1 MDEIKLIAKNPNA
14 HHNYDIKQTLEA
26 GIELSGT
33 EIKSIRNGKINL
45 KDSYA
50 VVKNGEVFVYGIHI
64 SPYEF
69 GNIYNKDPLRTRKLL
84 LHKHEINK
92 LLGMVTQQGF
102 SLIPISA
109 YFSGS
114 RVKIELGIG
123 KGKKLY
129 DKREDLK
136 KKDSEMSI
144 KRHLK
149 ELLIFL
155 FAFLFIS

>member
-1 MDEIKLIAKNPNA
+1 MERKIIAKNPNA
-14 HHNYDIKQTLEA
+14 YHNYDIKDKIEA
-26 GIELSGT
+26 GIELTGT

-50 VVKNGEVFVYGIHI
+50 IIKNGELFVYGIHI

-69 GNIYNKDPLRTRKLL
+69 GNIYNKDPLRTRRLL

-92 LLGMVTQQGF
+92 LFGQVKQQGV
-102 SLIPISA
+102 SLVPISA
-109 YFSGS
+109 YFMGS
-114 RVKIELGIG
+114 FVKIELGIG

-136 KKDSEMSI
+136 KKDDQMYI
-144 KRHLK
+144 KRHQND
-149 ELLIFL
+149 F
-155 FAFLFIS
+155 

>member
-1 MDEIKLIAKNPNA
+1 METKLIAKNPNA
-14 HHNYDIKQTLEA
+14 YHNYEIKDTIEA

-50 VVKNGEVFVYGIHI
+50 IIKNGEAFVYGIHI

-92 LLGMVTQQGF
+92 LFGQIQQQGI
-102 SLIPISA
+102 SLVPISA
-109 YFSGS
+109 YFKGS
-114 RVKIELGIG
+114 KVKIQIGVG
-123 KGKKLY
+123 KGKKLF

-136 KKDSEMSI
+136 RKDDNLYI
-144 KRHLK
+144 QRHM
-149 ELLIFL
+149 I
-155 FAFLFIS
+155 

>member
-1 MDEIKLIAKNPNA
+1 METKLIAKNPNA
-14 HHNYDIKQTLEA
+14 YHNYEIKDTIEA

-50 VVKNGEVFVYGIHI
+50 IIKNGEAFVYGIHI

-92 LLGMVTQQGF
+92 LFGQIQQQGI
-102 SLIPISA
+102 SLVAISA
-109 YFSGS
+109 YFKGS
-114 RVKIELGIG
+114 KVKIQIGIG
-123 KGKKLY
+123 KGKKLF

-136 KKDSEMSI
+136 RKDDNLYI
-144 KRHLK
+144 QRHM
-149 ELLIFL
+149 I
-155 FAFLFIS
+155 

>member
-1 MDEIKLIAKNPNA
+1 METKLIAKNPNA
-14 HHNYDIKQTLEA
+14 YHNYEIKDTIEA

-50 VVKNGEVFVYGIHI
+50 IIKNGEAFVYGIHI

-92 LLGMVTQQGF
+92 LFGQIQQQGL
-102 SLIPISA
+102 SLVPISA
-109 YFSGS
+109 YFKGS
-114 RVKIELGIG
+114 KVKIQIGIG
-123 KGKKLY
+123 KGKKLF

-136 KKDSEMSI
+136 RKDDNLYI
-144 KRHLK
+144 QRHM
-149 ELLIFL
+149 I
-155 FAFLFIS
+155 

>member
-1 MDEIKLIAKNPNA
+1 METKLIAKNPNA
-14 HHNYDIKQTLEA
+14 YHNYEIKDTIEA

-50 VVKNGEVFVYGIHI
+50 IIKNGEAFVYGIHI

-92 LLGMVTQQGF
+92 LFGQIQQQGI
-102 SLIPISA
+102 SLVPISA
-109 YFSGS
+109 YFKGS
-114 RVKIELGIG
+114 KVKIQIGIG
-123 KGKKLY
+123 KGKKLF

-136 KKDSEMSI
+136 RKDDNLYI
-144 KRHLK
+144 QRHM
-149 ELLIFL
+149 I
-155 FAFLFIS
+155 

>member
-1 MDEIKLIAKNPNA
+1 METKLIAKNPNA
-14 HHNYDIKQTLEA
+14 YHNYEIKDTIEA

-45 KDSYA
+45 RDSYA
-50 VVKNGEVFVYGIHI
+50 IIKNGEAFVYGIHI

-92 LLGMVTQQGF
+92 LFGQIQQQGI
-102 SLIPISA
+102 SLVPISA
-109 YFSGS
+109 YFKGS
-114 RVKIELGIG
+114 KVKIQIGIG
-123 KGKKLY
+123 KGKKLF

-136 KKDSEMSI
+136 RKDDNLYI
-144 KRHLK
+144 QRHM
-149 ELLIFL
+149 I
-155 FAFLFIS
+155 

>member
-1 MDEIKLIAKNPNA
+1 MDTKLIAKNPNA
-14 HHNYDIKQTLEA
+14 YRSYDIKDTIEA

-50 VVKNGEVFVYGIHI
+50 VIKNGEAFIYGIHI

-92 LLGMVTQQGF
+92 LFGQIQQQSV

-109 YFSGS
+109 YFKGS
-114 RVKIELGIG
+114 KVKIQLGIG
-123 KGKKLY
+123 KGKKLF

-136 KKDSEMSI
+136 RKDDNLYI
-144 KRHLK
+144 QRHM
-149 ELLIFL
+149 I
-155 FAFLFIS
+155 

>member
-1 MDEIKLIAKNPNA
+1 METKLIAKNPNA
-14 HHNYDIKQTLEA
+14 YHNYEIKDTIEA

-50 VVKNGEVFVYGIHI
+50 IIKNGEAFVYGIHI

-92 LLGMVTQQGF
+92 LFGQIQQQGI
-102 SLIPISA
+102 SLVPISA
-109 YFSGS
+109 YFKGS
-114 RVKIELGIG
+114 KVKIQIGIG
-123 KGKKLY
+123 KGKKLF

-136 KKDSEMSI
+136 RKNDNLYI
-144 KRHLK
+144 QRHM
-149 ELLIFL
+149 I
-155 FAFLFIS
+155 

>member
-1 MDEIKLIAKNPNA
+1 METKLIAKNPNA
-14 HHNYDIKQTLEA
+14 YHNYEIKDTIEA

-50 VVKNGEVFVYGIHI
+50 IIKNGEAFVYGIHI

-92 LLGMVTQQGF
+92 LFGQIQQQGI
-102 SLIPISA
+102 SLVPISA
-109 YFSGS
+109 YFKGS
-114 RVKIELGIG
+114 KVKIQIGIG
-123 KGKKLY
+123 KGKKLF
-129 DKREDLK
+129 DKREDYNLY
-136 KKDSEMSI
+136 I
-144 KRHLK
+144 QRHM
-149 ELLIFL
+149 I
-155 FAFLFIS
+155 

>member
-1 MDEIKLIAKNPNA
+1 METKLIAKNPNSY
-14 HHNYDIKQTLEA
+14 HNYEIKDTIEA

-50 VVKNGEVFVYGIHI
+50 IIKNGEAFVYGIHI

-92 LLGMVTQQGF
+92 LFGQIQQQGI
-102 SLIPISA
+102 SLVPISA
-109 YFSGS
+109 YFKGS
-114 RVKIELGIG
+114 KVKIQIGIG
-123 KGKKLY
+123 KGKKLF

-136 KKDSEMSI
+136 RKDDNLYI
-144 KRHLK
+144 QRHM
-149 ELLIFL
+149 I
-155 FAFLFIS
+155 

>member
-1 MDEIKLIAKNPNA
+1 METKLIAKNPNA
-14 HHNYDIKQTLEA
+14 YHNYEIKDTIEA

-50 VVKNGEVFVYGIHI
+50 IIKNGEAFVYGIHI

-92 LLGMVTQQGF
+92 LFGQIQQQGI
-102 SLIPISA
+102 SLVPISA
-109 YFSGS
+109 YFKGS
-114 RVKIELGIG
+114 KVKIQIGIG
-123 KGKKLY
+123 KGKKLF
-129 DKREDLK
+129 DKRKLK
-136 KKDSEMSI
+136 VCQMNSLSVKDI
-144 KRHLK
+144 K
-149 ELLIFL
+149 
-155 FAFLFIS
+155 

>member
-1 MDEIKLIAKNPNA
+1 METKLIAKNPNA
-14 HHNYDIKQTLEA
+14 YHTYEIKDTIEA

-50 VVKNGEVFVYGIHI
+50 IIKNGEAFVYGIHI

-92 LLGMVTQQGF
+92 LFGQIQQQGV
-102 SLIPISA
+102 SLVPISA
-109 YFSGS
+109 YFKGS
-114 RVKIELGIG
+114 KVKIQIGIG
-123 KGKKLY
+123 KGKKLF

-136 KKDSEMSI
+136 RKDDNLYI
-144 KRHLK
+144 QRHM
-149 ELLIFL
+149 I
-155 FAFLFIS
+155 

>member
-1 MDEIKLIAKNPNA
+1 METKLIAKNPNA
-14 HHNYDIKQTLEA
+14 YHNYEIKDTIEA

-50 VVKNGEVFVYGIHI
+50 IIKNGEAFVYGIHI

-92 LLGMVTQQGF
+92 LFGQIQQQGI
-102 SLIPISA
+102 SLVPISA
-109 YFSGS
+109 YFKGS
-114 RVKIELGIG
+114 KVKIQIVIG
-123 KGKKLY
+123 KGKKLF

-136 KKDSEMSI
+136 RKDDNLYI
-144 KRHLK
+144 QRHM
-149 ELLIFL
+149 I
-155 FAFLFIS
+155 

>member
-1 MDEIKLIAKNPNA
+1 METKLIAKNPNA
-14 HHNYDIKQTLEA
+14 YHNYEIKDTIEA

-50 VVKNGEVFVYGIHI
+50 IIKNGEVFVYGIHI

-92 LLGMVTQQGF
+92 LLGQIQQQGV
-102 SLIPISA
+102 SLVPISA
-109 YFSGS
+109 YFKGS
-114 RVKIELGIG
+114 KVKIQIGIG
-123 KGKKLY
+123 KGKKLF

-136 KKDSEMSI
+136 RKDDNLYI
-144 KRHLK
+144 QRHM
-149 ELLIFL
+149 I
-155 FAFLFIS
+155 

>member
-1 MDEIKLIAKNPNA
+1 METKLIAKNPNA
-14 HHNYDIKQTLEA
+14 YHNYEIKDTIEA

-50 VVKNGEVFVYGIHI
+50 IIKNGEAFVYGIHI

-92 LLGMVTQQGF
+92 LFGQIQQQGV
-102 SLIPISA
+102 SLVPISA
-109 YFSGS
+109 YFKGS
-114 RVKIELGIG
+114 KVKIQIGIG
-123 KGKKLY
+123 KGKKLF

-136 KKDSEMSI
+136 RKDDNLYIQRHMS
-144 KRHLK
+144 
-149 ELLIFL
+149 
-155 FAFLFIS
+155 

>member
-1 MDEIKLIAKNPNA
+1 METKLIAKNPNA
-14 HHNYDIKQTLEA
+14 YHNYEIKDTIEA

-50 VVKNGEVFVYGIHI
+50 IIKNGEAFVYGIHI

-92 LLGMVTQQGF
+92 LFGQIQQQGI
-102 SLIPISA
+102 SLVPISA
-109 YFSGS
+109 YLKGS
-114 RVKIELGIG
+114 KVKIQIGIG
-123 KGKKLY
+123 KGKKLF

-136 KKDSEMSI
+136 RKDDNLYI
-144 KRHLK
+144 QRHM
-149 ELLIFL
+149 I
-155 FAFLFIS
+155 

>member
-1 MDEIKLIAKNPNA
+1 METKLIAKNPNA
-14 HHNYDIKQTLEA
+14 YHNYEIKDTIEA

-50 VVKNGEVFVYGIHI
+50 IIKNGEAFVYGIHI

-92 LLGMVTQQGF
+92 LFGQIQQQGI
-102 SLIPISA
+102 SLVPISA
-109 YFSGS
+109 YFKGS
-114 RVKIELGIG
+114 KVKIQIGIG
-123 KGKKLY
+123 KGKKLF

-136 KKDSEMSI
+136 RKDDNI
-144 KRHLK
+144 YIQRHM
-149 ELLIFL
+149 I
-155 FAFLFIS
+155 

>member
-1 MDEIKLIAKNPNA
+1 METKLIAKNPNA
-14 HHNYDIKQTLEA
+14 YHNYEIKDTIEA

-50 VVKNGEVFVYGIHI
+50 IIKNGEAFVYGIHI

-92 LLGMVTQQGF
+92 LFGQIQQQGI
-102 SLIPISA
+102 SLVPISA
-109 YFSGS
+109 YFKGS
-114 RVKIELGIG
+114 KVKIQIGIG
-123 KGKKLY
+123 KGKKLF

-136 KKDSEMSI
+136 RKDDNFYI
-144 KRHLK
+144 QRHM
-149 ELLIFL
+149 I
-155 FAFLFIS
+155 

>member
-1 MDEIKLIAKNPNA
+1 METKLIAKNPNA
-14 HHNYDIKQTLEA
+14 YHNYEIKDTIEA

-50 VVKNGEVFVYGIHI
+50 IIKNGEAFVYGIHI

-92 LLGMVTQQGF
+92 LFGQIQQQGI
-102 SLIPISA
+102 SLVPISA
-109 YFSGS
+109 YFKGS
-114 RVKIELGIG
+114 KVKIQIGIG
-123 KGKKLY
+123 KGKKLF

-136 KKDSEMSI
+136 RKDDNLYIQSHMI
-144 KRHLK
+144 
-149 ELLIFL
+149 
-155 FAFLFIS
+155 

>member
-1 MDEIKLIAKNPNA
+1 METKLIAKNPNA
-14 HHNYDIKQTLEA
+14 YHNYEIKDTIEA

-33 EIKSIRNGKINL
+33 EINSIRNGKINI

-50 VVKNGEVFVYGIHI
+50 IIKNGEAFVYGIHI

-92 LLGMVTQQGF
+92 LFGQIQQQGV
-102 SLIPISA
+102 SLVPISA
-109 YFSGS
+109 YFKGS
-114 RVKIELGIG
+114 KVKIQIGIG
-123 KGKKLY
+123 KGKKLF

-136 KKDSEMSI
+136 RKDDNLYI
-144 KRHLK
+144 QRHM
-149 ELLIFL
+149 I
-155 FAFLFIS
+155 

>member
-1 MDEIKLIAKNPNA
+1 METKLIAKNPNA
-14 HHNYDIKQTLEA
+14 YHNYEIKDTIEA

-50 VVKNGEVFVYGIHI
+50 IIKNGEAFVYGIHI

-84 LHKHEINK
+84 HHKHEINK
-92 LLGMVTQQGF
+92 LFGQIQQQGI
-102 SLIPISA
+102 SLVPISA
-109 YFSGS
+109 YFKGS
-114 RVKIELGIG
+114 KVKIQIGIG
-123 KGKKLY
+123 KGKKLF

-136 KKDSEMSI
+136 RKDDNLYI
-144 KRHLK
+144 QRHM
-149 ELLIFL
+149 I
-155 FAFLFIS
+155 

>member
-1 MDEIKLIAKNPNA
+1 METKLIAQNPNAYHNDEIKDTI
-14 HHNYDIKQTLEA
+14 EA

-50 VVKNGEVFVYGIHI
+50 IIKNGEAFVYGIHI

-92 LLGMVTQQGF
+92 LFGQIQQQGI
-102 SLIPISA
+102 SLVPISA
-109 YFSGS
+109 YFKGS
-114 RVKIELGIG
+114 KVKIQIGIG
-123 KGKKLY
+123 KGKKLF

-136 KKDSEMSI
+136 RKDDNLYI
-144 KRHLK
+144 QRHM
-149 ELLIFL
+149 I
-155 FAFLFIS
+155 